1 MQVFATVVAGDDY
14 GSSTEGGAAMSGP
27 GETRP
32 AGEGV
37 NDEEMAREVAGQTS
51 SDLKA
56 ATSSSGRPRV
66 PRATP
71 RPPRPS
77 RRSCRAER
85 AR

>member
-56 ATSSSGRPRV
+56 GDVFERE
-66 PRATP
+66 
-71 RPPRPS
+71 
-77 RRSCRAER
+77 AEG
-85 AR
+85 AAGDTEAAKAEPEELPG